1 MKSEIQFGHFTISF
15 PNASFN
21 VFTIFEDLA
30 DFFNTDYQSDAV
42 KILKVELNKLNL
54 KPKPSI
60 DYEGDNTQIESRKAD
75 TIFKVANI
83 IMDLSI
89 SEKQKKLTKN
99 ELKNILLKLKSWKKP
114 ATQKWKVKDIF
125 SIPLRNN
132 TYSFGQIVG
141 THLTKRSPICALF
154 DLNKNDSST
163 TLKELSK
170 CRTISVWNCDSEE
183 LDNHKF
189 KILFDCELISKPENV
204 KDSSVSG
211 GASFQ
216 TLASI
221 FFGLEPWNVMFKKDY
236 YDKFFQEGI
245 ERPKNIIWL
254 NEKERIKYR
263 REKFNIDENNQRIRQ
278 L

>member
-1 MKSEIQFGHFTISF
+1 MESEIQFGHFSISF

-42 KILKVELNKLNL
+42 KILKVKLKKLHL

-60 DYEGDNTQIESRKAD
+60 EFESDNTHIESRNAD
-75 TIFKVANI
+75 TIFRVANL
-83 IMDLSI
+83 IMDLTI
-89 SEKQKKLTKN
+89 PDKQNKLTKK
-99 ELKNILLKLKSWKKP
+99 ELEEILISLKAWKKP
-114 ATQKWKVKDIF
+114 TKQKWKVKDVF

-154 DLNKNDSST
+154 DLNKEDSST
-163 TLKELSK
+163 TFEELSI

-183 LDNHKF
+183 LDTHKF
-189 KILFDCELISKPENV
+189 KILFDCELISKPESV
-204 KDSSVSG
+204 KDSSISG

-221 FFGLEPWNVMFKKDY
+221 FFGLEPWNVMFKDDY

-263 REKFNIDENNQRIRQ
+263 REKFNIDENNQRIK
-278 L
+278 